1 MSLVRIACV
10 FLVAAGVCCRR
21 GGDAPTAESVPAP
34 VRTLASAFAP
44 TVANPGPAPGP
55 APDGMV
61 WIPGGEFSMGVADPR
76 GLPEGGHEA
85 MADAR
90 PIHRVYVAGFWMD
103 QTEVTNQQFARFV
116 AATRYITVAEQ
127 KPRAEDFPGAP
138 PENLVPGSVVFT
150 PPGHPVA
157 LDDHY
162 QWWSYRRGASWRHPH
177 GPGTG
182 VAGKARY
189 PVVHIAWEDAA
200 AYAAWAGK
208 RLPTEAEFEFAARGG
223 LSGQVYVW
231 GNELRPGG
239 RWVANTFQGRFPL
252 RDEGTDGHRGIAAV
266 AQYPPNAYGLYD
278 IAGNVWEWC
287 FDWYRPDY
295 YGQLAVAGA
304 VAGNPRG
311 PDTPFDPAQPG
322 EKKRIQRG
330 GSFLCTDEYCT
341 RYMVGTR
348 GKGEASSGTDH
359 GGFRCVRS
367 PRTSPASRATWR
379 AP

>member
-1 MSLVRIACV
+1 
-10 FLVAAGVCCRR
+10 
-21 GGDAPTAESVPAP
+21 
-34 VRTLASAFAP
+34 
-44 TVANPGPAPGP
+44 
-55 APDGMV
+55 MV

-90 PIHRVYVAGFWMD
+90 PIHRVYVDGFWMD
-103 QTEVTNQQFARFV
+103 RTEVTNEQFARFV

-138 PENLVPGSVVFT
+138 PDNLVPGSVVFT
-150 PPGHPVA
+150 PPGRPVA

-182 VAGKARY
+182 VVGKARY
-189 PVVHIAWEDAA
+189 PVVHIAWEDAV

-208 RLPTEAEFEFAARGG
+208 RLPTEAQFEFAARGG
-223 LSGQVYVW
+223 LSGQVYAW

-239 RWVANTFQGRFPL
+239 RWMANTFQGRFPL
-252 RDEGTDGHRGIAAV
+252 RDDGTDGHTGIATV

-295 YGQLAVAGA
+295 YGQLAAAGVVAR
-304 VAGNPRG
+304 NPRG
-311 PDTPFDPAQPG
+311 PDTPFDPAEPG

-367 PRTSPASRATWR
+367 PRPTSPGSRATWR

>member
-10 FLVAAGVCCRR
+10 FLVAVGGCRR
-21 GGDAPTAESVPAP
+21 GGDAPAAESVPAP
-34 VRTLASAFAP
+34 VRPLASAFAP

-90 PIHRVYVAGFWMD
+90 PIHRVYVDGFWMD
-103 QTEVTNQQFARFV
+103 QTEVTNEQFARFA

-138 PENLVPGSVVFT
+138 PDNLVPGSVVFT
-150 PPGHPVA
+150 PPGHAVE

-162 QWWSYRRGASWRHPH
+162 QWWRYLRGASWRRPH

-182 VAGKARY
+182 VAGKGRY
-189 PVVHIAWEDAA
+189 PVVHMAWEDAA

-266 AQYPPNAYGLYD
+266 AQYPPNAFGLYD

-287 FDWYRPDY
+287 VDWYRPDY
-295 YGQLAVAGA
+295 YGQLAAAGA
-304 VAGNPRG
+304 VARNPRG
-311 PDTPFDPAQPG
+311 PDTPFDPAEPG

-367 PRTSPASRATWR
+367 PGPTSPASRAIWR